1 MSKGASISNFE
12 AEVFLSGYKLFG
24 VTDVNFGYSLPV
36 DHINVLGHNKF
47 KTFTSGPPQSS
58 LSIQKY
64 LSPNDF
70 LLNFTGNAGVS
81 GGLFYAT
88 RARDF
93 GFNSA
98 YLNSY
103 SVSCSVGN
111 FPSLSVDFSIFGDV
125 GSGIIQTTAN
135 ETGVLKVI
143 RPREILIE
151 CDGSGT
157 NRIESFTYSIE
168 CQRQPLYHPTGKGP
182 IDVVTL
188 RPYRVTAQFSLGIH
202 DYESKRLFDY
212 VIDSNKRNINITVGS
227 LATFSMSNMEFI
239 GETINSSATDD
250 VTMTLNYQGF
260 I

>member
-1 MSKGASISNFE
+1 MAKLSTSNYD

-36 DHINVLGHNKF
+36 EHLNVIGYNKF

-70 LLNFTGNAGVS
+70 LTGFTGTAGVS
-81 GGLFYAT
+81 GGLFYSS
-88 RARDF
+88 RNRNF
-93 GFNSA
+93 GFASG

-111 FPSLSVDFSIFGDV
+111 FPTLNADFTIFGNV
-125 GSGIIQTTAN
+125 GTGLIEATAN
-135 ETGVLKVI
+135 QTGTLAVV
-143 RPREILIE
+143 RPADILIR

-157 NRIESFTYSIE
+157 NRIESFTYSVE
-168 CQRQPLYHPTGKGP
+168 CNRQAFYHPTGKNGP
-182 IDVVTL
+182 MDVVTL
-188 RPYRVTAQFSLGIH
+188 RPYRVTAQFSLGID

-212 VIDSNKRNINITVGS
+212 IVDSNKNTINITVGS
-227 LATFSMSNMEFI
+227 LATFTMSNMELVE
-239 GETINSSATDD
+239 ETINTTATDD
-250 VTMTLNYQGF
+250 TVMTLNYVGYL
-260 I
+260 

>member
-1 MSKGASISNFE
+1 MAKNNSVSNFE
-12 AEVFLSGYKLFG
+12 AEVYLSGYKLFG

-36 DHINVLGHNKF
+36 DHINVLGYKKF

-81 GGLFYAT
+81 GGLFYNSQT
-88 RARDF
+88 RNF
-93 GFNSA
+93 GFTSA

-111 FPSLSVDFSIFGDV
+111 FPSLSADFSIFGDV

-135 ETGVLKVI
+135 ETGILKVV

-151 CDGSGT
+151 
-157 NRIESFTYSIE
+157 
-168 CQRQPLYHPTGKGP
+168 RQWKL
-182 IDVVTL
+182 
-188 RPYRVTAQFSLGIH
+188 
-202 DYESKRLFDY
+202 
-212 VIDSNKRNINITVGS
+212 
-227 LATFSMSNMEFI
+227 
-239 GETINSSATDD
+239 
-250 VTMTLNYQGF
+250 
-260 I
+260 